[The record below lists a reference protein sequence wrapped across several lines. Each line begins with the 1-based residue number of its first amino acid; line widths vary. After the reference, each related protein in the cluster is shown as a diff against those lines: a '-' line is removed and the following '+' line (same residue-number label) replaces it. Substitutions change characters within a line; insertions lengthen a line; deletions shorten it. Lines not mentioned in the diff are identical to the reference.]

1 MSEVFKGGP
10 IDIGGTL
17 LHQVTQTRLS
27 PTIERYLNMGGGSNT
42 IFAGVTGVRP
52 VASFD
57 TPAIATALGLVPLFA
72 SVATVKIYRTK
83 LVHGG
88 LIAAGSVHGMFT
100 LNRTIIVLRSITA
113 RQGQAASATFDILAA
128 YDGSNNP
135 VTFAADQAVP
145 AFTGGVEAFTVG
157 VARSDVLGAPA
168 FPENAETQSLD
179 ITPNI
184 SDEAIADSGSAFAE
198 DIILRSMQPEV
209 RMMTFD
215 AGVVT
220 DAVIN
225 GVDDANIDFFLRKLK
240 DKSIPHAD
248 VDTEHLKI
256 SMGDALV
263 SLDESSGAEDG
274 VAETTL
280 VWNAVDDGSNP
291 YFAIAASQAIPA

>member
-1 MSEVFKGGP
+1 MSAAFKGGP
-10 IDIGGTL
+10 IDIGGTVV
-17 LHQVTQTRLS
+17 HQITQTRLS
-27 PTIERYLNMGGGSNT
+27 PTIERYLNTGGGSNT
-42 IFAGVTGVRP
+42 IFAGVTKVLP

-57 TPAIATALGLVPLFA
+57 TPALATLLGLVPFFA

-100 LNRTIIVLRSITA
+100 LNKTIIVLRSITA

-135 VTFAADQAVP
+135 VTYADSQAVP
-145 AFTGGVEAFTVG
+145 AFSGSVEAFTVG

-168 FPENAETQSLD
+168 TPANAETQSLD
-179 ITPNI
+179 INPNI
-184 SDEAIADSGSAFAE
+184 TDEAISHSGSAFAE
-198 DIILRSMQPEV
+198 DIILRTMQPEV
-209 RMMTFD
+209 RMTTLD
-215 AGVVT
+215 VDVVT
-220 DAVIN
+220 DAAIN
-225 GVDDANIDFFLRKLK
+225 GTDDANIEFFFRRLK
-240 DKSIPHAD
+240 DKSIPYAD
-248 VDTEHLKI
+248 ADTQHLKL

-263 SLDESSGAEDG
+263 ALDESSGAEGG